1 MNILIISFDADPPN
15 MGGTSTVVNV
25 LAKAFIAEGHFCALG
40 YMDDSN
46 HPSVFFKHK
55 IKLVKENRLEAEFFF
70 NTFKFDI
77 IYNTQAISTDFDFL
91 KSLSHND
98 CKIVSAYHNRPQ
110 LRYLPFESL
119 MDLYY
124 ESNNFFY
131 KLYTLAKIPILPLWK
146 YKSQQSQRI
155 AFQKMVDNSDKVL
168 VLSSNFIPVF
178 LKIVPKN
185 SKEKLVAIENPI
197 VFDEVYP
204 IANLPKQNKKV
215 LVVCSVNYQK
225 RANIMIKIWAELE
238 KDKTLQDW
246 SFDFVGGGNGF
257 QRLTKLAKDLKLSR
271 INFLGYQSPEKYYLD
286 SSIFMMTSRF
296 EGWPMVLM
304 EAMQM
309 GVVPV
314 VYNSFESLAD
324 IIDDSQNG
332 FVIPNNDFVFFVKQM
347 KNLMLDDE
355 KRKDMAS
362 KAITNCARFTPEII
376 SNKYFN
382 LFNSI

>member
-1 MNILIISFDADPPN
+1 MNILFISFDADPPY

-25 LAKAFIAEGHFCALG
+25 LAKAFMAEGHFCALG
-40 YMDDSN
+40 YMDDSD
-46 HPSVFFKHK
+46 HPSVFFKNK
-55 IKLVKENRLEAEFFF
+55 IKLVKENRVETEFFF
-70 NTFKFDI
+70 NKFKFDI
-77 IYNTQAISTDFDFL
+77 IYNTQAINTDFDFL
-91 KSLSHND
+91 KSLKLND

-131 KLYTLAKIPILPLWK
+131 KLYTLSKIPVLPLWK
-146 YKSQQSQRI
+146 YKSQRRQRI
-155 AFQKMVDNSDKVL
+155 AFQKMVDNSDKVQ

-178 LKIVPKN
+178 LKIVPKTN
-185 SKEKLVAIENPI
+185 SDKLIAIENPI
-197 VFDEVYP
+197 VFDTVYP
-204 IANLPKQNKKV
+204 IANLPKKHKKV

-225 RANIMIKIWAELE
+225 RAYVMIKIWAELE
-238 KDKTLQDW
+238 KDTRLQDW

-257 QRLTKLAKDLKLSR
+257 ERLKKQAKDLKLER

-304 EAMQM
+304 ESMQM

-314 VYNSFESLAD
+314 VYNSFESLPD
-324 IIDDSQNG
+324 IIDDSENG
-332 FVIPNNDFVFFVKQM
+332 FIIPNNDFVFFVKQM
-347 KNLMLDDE
+347 KYLMLNDLN
-355 KRKDMAS
+355 RKNMAS
-362 KAITNCARFTPEII
+362 KAITSCSRFTPEII
-376 SNKYFN
+376 SKKYFN
-382 LFNSI
+382 IFNSI